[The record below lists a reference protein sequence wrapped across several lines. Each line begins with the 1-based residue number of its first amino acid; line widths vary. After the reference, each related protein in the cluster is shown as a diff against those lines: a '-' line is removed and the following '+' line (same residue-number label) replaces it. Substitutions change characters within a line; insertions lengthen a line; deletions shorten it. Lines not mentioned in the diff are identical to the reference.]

1 MPELARELRLL
12 LDEPM
17 PEDAVDDPLWTALCG
32 SLVLP
37 STEVSQ
43 IVIHSDVVKEKA
55 ISVRLDAE
63 AMRAL
68 EKLMRGGRS
77 RSQAI
82 RDALMIATDRERR
95 ERARKEW
102 AEMMADPAEQAL
114 IKEIQRDFFGKG

>member
-1 MPELARELRLL
+1 
-12 LDEPM
+12 
-17 PEDAVDDPLWTALCG
+17 
-32 SLVLP
+32 
-37 STEVSQ
+37 
-43 IVIHSDVVKEKA
+43 VIHSGVVKAKA

-63 AMRAL
+63 ATRAL